1 MTGLTGLG
9 LYSIMC
15 VIYLFAHPLVRRKA
29 YRFFW
34 ISHQVNVLIK
44 RTTLYFP
51 Q

>member
-29 YRFFW
+29 FRFFW
-34 ISHQVNVLIK
+34 ISHQVDFNNHN
-44 RTTLYFP
+44 TLRFP
-51 Q
+51 YA

>member
-34 ISHQVNVLIK
+34 ISHQVDF
-44 RTTLYFP
+44 R
-51 Q
+51 